1 MKSDQIA
8 VCGSFGFG
16 NAGDEAVP
24 LALQDMLQEL
34 GLKHRLSVVSRFRS
48 GTLDSIT
55 YMGPQDAQRR
65 KELAG
70 VPMLVCG
77 GGVIEPHP
85 AAVLYRARPLLR
97 SAAKGKAAVLGSSVE
112 PGVRYGLRARL
123 RLLRSLM
130 GLGTVYTRDK
140 LSERSLNKIAPWVKT
155 ETIGDLVLWMKP
167 QHDTPLLAKLALP
180 SRYISVV
187 LAPRW
192 SEDAGWTTWITDE
205 LAALA
210 RKLDAA
216 IVFVP
221 MSSLH
226 DDDRV
231 EHRRIATQLAKHHGD
246 VKVVDVQEALEPREV
261 CSLLARSILTTSMR
275 LHGCVMA
282 YAQRVPIVCIAYHPK
297 LLGFSETVDCMKSTL
312 PHVHPDQQTS
322 GFYGYDFPDL
332 RLKPGDLIEVAEVAM
347 KSQQY
352 ARLDEFKTKSLNALK
367 QFLAR

>member
-1 MKSDQIA
+1 MKSDQIV

-24 LALQDMLQEL
+24 LALQDMLDEL

-55 YMGPQDAQRR
+55 YMGPQDTQRR
-65 KELAG
+65 KGLAG
-70 VPMLVCG
+70 MPMMVCG
-77 GGVIEPHP
+77 GGVIEPQP
-85 AAVLYRARPLLR
+85 AAVLYRTRSLLR
-97 SAAKGKAAVLGSSVE
+97 SAAKGKAVVLGSSVE

-123 RLLRSLM
+123 RLLRSLI

-167 QHDTPLLAKLALP
+167 QHDTPLLNELDLP

-192 SEDAGWTTWITDE
+192 SNDAGWTQWITQD
-205 LAALA
+205 LATLA
-210 RKLDAA
+210 RKLGAA

-231 EHRRIATQLAKHHGD
+231 EHRRIALALAETHAD
-246 VKVVDVQEALEPREV
+246 VKVVDVQDALEPREV
-261 CSLLARSILTTSMR
+261 CSILSRSILTTSMR

-297 LLGFSETVDCMKSTL
+297 LLGFSETMDCMKATL
-312 PHVHPDQQTS
+312 PHAHPQQQTS
-322 GFYGYDFPDL
+322 GFYGYDFVDL
-332 RLKPGDLIEVAEVAM
+332 QLKPGDLVEVAQVALA
-347 KSQQY
+347 SQQH
-352 ARLDEFKTKSLNALK
+352 ALLEEFKKKSLNALR